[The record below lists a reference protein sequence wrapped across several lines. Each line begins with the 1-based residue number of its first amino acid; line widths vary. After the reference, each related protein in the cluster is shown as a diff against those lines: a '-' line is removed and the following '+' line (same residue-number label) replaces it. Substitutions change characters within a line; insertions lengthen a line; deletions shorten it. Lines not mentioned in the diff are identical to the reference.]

1 MRHILLRLGDDG
13 RTTDG
18 FVLIAV
24 LWILAALAG
33 LVGAYVAY
41 ALTMAQSADFYL
53 RRVGAEA
60 ALSGAL
66 ELAVYDLSRIDP
78 QGRPSEGVFDYRV
91 GGTNA
96 QVRYAAETLR
106 LDLNKASI
114 DSLGA
119 LIAESGVNRGY
130 AERYARRILAWRENP
145 GGQAA
150 ATEDLS
156 YRAAGLS
163 YMPRHGP
170 FQSVEELWDVLEI
183 PPDVVARIAP
193 MVTVYG
199 GRGKWRSD
207 QQDEEKTTGAGG
219 PASGLSQAQGAPN
232 SENAPGAASPNAQP
246 DGGQGTERALKPT
259 RFEIRVVDAQG
270 RVNAAEVVAI
280 GARDSDRP
288 FNVLLWRT
296 GDELAAPRDGRR
308 R

>member
-130 AERYARRILAWRENP
+130 AERYAR
-145 GGQAA
+145 
-150 ATEDLS
+150 
-156 YRAAGLS
+156 
-163 YMPRHGP
+163 
-170 FQSVEELWDVLEI
+170 
-183 PPDVVARIAP
+183 
-193 MVTVYG
+193 
-199 GRGKWRSD
+199 
-207 QQDEEKTTGAGG
+207 
-219 PASGLSQAQGAPN
+219 
-232 SENAPGAASPNAQP
+232 
-246 DGGQGTERALKPT
+246 
-259 RFEIRVVDAQG
+259 
-270 RVNAAEVVAI
+270 
-280 GARDSDRP
+280 
-288 FNVLLWRT
+288 
-296 GDELAAPRDGRR
+296 
-308 R
+308 